1 MTSFPQGSVEN
12 PSVSE
17 DFPNITGSVPQM
29 IQATMER
36 FRNLFIREKVIKV
49 PNQMEALR
57 IMNYPYQ
64 EFCSWRTVPFQFFLY
79 CWNTGRM
86 TF

>member
-1 MTSFPQGSVEN
+1 MEN

-29 IQATMER
+29 IRATMER
-36 FRNLFIREKVIKV
+36 FRNFIIRERVIKIH
-49 PNQMEALR
+49 NQMEALR

-64 EFCSWRTVPFQFFLY
+64 AIEEAVVNAFYHRLY
-79 CWNTGRM
+79 VM
-86 TF
+86 